1 MSETSNSSSFILQVA
16 QIVADTQAEG
26 PGHRFAVWL
35 QGCPLR
41 CPGCCNPE
49 MLPFSGGH
57 SVGVSELL
65 TQFRH
70 AVEANPHIE
79 GVTLLGG
86 EPFSHPGVEVFA
98 GGVRDHGGSVMI
110 FTGFTLN
117 ELKAR
122 PEAHVQELL
131 AETDLLVDG
140 PYLRDQPDTTRRWI
154 GSQNQQ
160 IHFLTERYHPDSASW
175 DESDTLEIRL
185 QNGQVTVNGFPAP
198 SAVGVWRRIKPSSE
212 S

>member
-1 MSETSNSSSFILQVA
+1 MPETTITSSPPLSIA

-49 MLPFSGGH
+49 MLPFSGGEPV
-57 SVGVSELL
+57 SVSDLVM
-65 TQFRH
+65 QFRH
-70 AVEANPHIE
+70 AVESNPHVE

-86 EPFSHPGVEVFA
+86 EPFSHPGVEIFA
-98 GGVRDHGGSVMI
+98 RGVRELGGSVMI
-110 FTGFTLN
+110 FTGFTLS

-122 PEAHVQELL
+122 PETHVPKLL

-140 PYLRDQPDTTRRWI
+140 PFLREQPDTTRRWI
-154 GSQNQQ
+154 GSRNQQ
-160 IHFLTERYHPDSASW
+160 IHFLTDRYQPDAVW
-175 DESDTLEIRL
+175 QESDTLEIRL
-185 QNGQVTVNGFPAP
+185 QDGEVTVNGFPAP
-198 SAVGVWRRIKPSSE
+198 SAVGMWRRIKPS
-212 S
+212 